1 MTNGVRE
8 SDRSKLTWRVGLSVI
23 LAAIGLGV
31 ILFLTG
37 NYHLAEDGYHL
48 YVMFHYAR
56 GIEVGA
62 PVLVSGVK
70 LGAVEDVDF
79 VTAENQSRVR
89 LNLWVLKK
97 ALVKKDAKVYIKS
110 LGLLGQSAIE
120 ITAGSVA
127 APPVSPDDVLSG
139 EEPFVTEEVLA
150 QAQEVA
156 GGLSKAVALFNSILE
171 EAGGKQK
178 IRTTIENW
186 TAASAEFER
195 AVKENAARLDEV
207 TKSLEKSSAHIEGV
221 TEKGSKDLEATL
233 ADLRASSAELK
244 SVLQTAR
251 PKAEEI
257 FGNLTEAS
265 VALQRASKD
274 IRSAAEK
281 LNTGKSAAGVV
292 FSDTMAARN
301 VRNILKNFDEL
312 SEDIRDHPWKLLRK
326 P

>member
-8 SDRSKLTWRVGLSVI
+8 SDRSKLTWRVGMSVI
-23 LAAIGLGV
+23 LAAVGLGV

-37 NYHLAEDGYHL
+37 NYHLTEDGYRL
-48 YVMFHYAR
+48 YIMFHYAR

-79 VTAENQSRVR
+79 VTEENQSRVR
-89 LNLWVLKK
+89 LNLWILKK
-97 ALVKKDAKVYIKS
+97 ALVKKDAKIYIKS

-120 ITAGSVA
+120 ITAGSA
-127 APPVSPDDVLSG
+127 AADPVSPDDVLTG
-139 EEPFVTEEVLA
+139 EEPFVTEAVLA

-156 GGLSKAVALFNSILE
+156 EGLSKAVGLVNSILE

-178 IRTTIENW
+178 IRATIENW
-186 TAASAEFER
+186 TVASAEFER
-195 AVKENAARLDEV
+195 AVKENAARLDAI
-207 TKSLEKSSAHIEGV
+207 TKSLEKSSANIEGV

-233 ADLRASSAELK
+233 ADLRSSSAELK
-244 SVLQTAR
+244 AVLQTGR
-251 PKAEEI
+251 PKADEI
-257 FGNLTEAS
+257 LNNMAEAS
-265 VALQRASKD
+265 AALQKASKD
-274 IRSAAEK
+274 IRAATEKMNSA
-281 LNTGKSAAGVV
+281 KSAAGVI

-301 VRNILKNFDEL
+301 VRNILKNFDEF
-312 SEDIRDHPWKLLRK
+312 SEDIREHPWKLIRK